1 MDTRQ
6 IEYILKIA
14 EENNI
19 TRAAGKLYITQSA
32 LNQQLLKLEK
42 ELGTPLF
49 HRSRNNWHLTEA
61 GEIYI
66 QNARKMLQIKR
77 DTYQMIQDLTEGK
90 YGHLSVGF
98 TAGRGASM
106 FTAAYS
112 AFHQQYP
119 NITIVPREGVV
130 RDLQRL
136 ISQGDLDIGFLTLT
150 DKDRTNDVYETIYR
164 EELFLAIPSIHPAA
178 HILPSSGESY
188 ATMDIRT
195 VQHEPFVVM
204 DRRSTM
210 RTMVDQIFLDAG
222 FEPQILF
229 ETGNNNTVLAMLQAN
244 LCCGI
249 LAYYYVKNI
258 PQGITCFHLPNRP
271 TWQFAACYKKDRY
284 LSSAARGFIDLMK
297 SQWADSGNKIKTPLL
312 SI

>member
-1 MDTRQ
+1 
-6 IEYILKIA
+6 
-14 EENNI
+14 
-19 TRAAGKLYITQSA
+19 
-32 LNQQLLKLEK
+32 
-42 ELGTPLF
+42 
-49 HRSRNNWHLTEA
+49 
-61 GEIYI
+61 
-66 QNARKMLQIKR
+66 
-77 DTYQMIQDLTEGK
+77 
-90 YGHLSVGF
+90 
-98 TAGRGASM
+98 M

-112 AFHQQYP
+112 AFHQQYL

-136 ISQGDLDIGFLTLT
+136 ISQGDLDIGF
-150 DKDRTNDVYETIYR
+150 
-164 EELFLAIPSIHPAA
+164 PSIHPAA
-178 HILPSSGESY
+178 QILPSFGESY

-204 DRRSTM
+204 DKRSTM

-229 ETGNNNTVLAMLQAN
+229 ETGNNNTVLSMLQAN

-271 TWQFAACYKKDRY
+271 TWQFAEGRY

-297 SQWADSGNKIKTPLL
+297 SQWSNAGNEIKAPLL